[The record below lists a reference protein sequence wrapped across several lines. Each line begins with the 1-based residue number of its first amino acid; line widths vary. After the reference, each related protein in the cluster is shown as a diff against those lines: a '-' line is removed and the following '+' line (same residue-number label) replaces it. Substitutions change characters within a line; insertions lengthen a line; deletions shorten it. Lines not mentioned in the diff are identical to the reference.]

1 MMTRS
6 IFSIFAIVVVG
17 ASLVTAQNTA
27 ATMMEAA
34 RKTAVVDG
42 DLDGAIKQYEAIVQA
57 YAKTDR
63 AAAATALVRMADS
76 YQKLGRAAES
86 QAAYER
92 VAREFSEQREAVSEA
107 RARLASAQSP
117 IASQSKETATARRIV
132 TGNDFFAPRAGSPS
146 PDDRYLSSTGATG
159 DVVVR

>member
-6 IFSIFAIVVVG
+6 IVTTLAIVAVCF
-17 ASLVTAQNTA
+17 SLVTAQNTA

-42 DLDGAIKQYEAIVQA
+42 DLDGAIRQYEAIVET

-63 AAAATALVRMADS
+63 AAAATALVRMAGD

-86 QAAYER
+86 QRPTSASCASSANRAKRSPKRGRGWRVRSLPLFPSRSRPLAASGLARIRTSVRMSRHQTTITR
-92 VAREFSEQREAVSEA
+92 VWSVPPAM
-107 RARLASAQSP
+107 
-117 IASQSKETATARRIV
+117 
-132 TGNDFFAPRAGSPS
+132 
-146 PDDRYLSSTGATG
+146 SS
-159 DVVVR
+159 